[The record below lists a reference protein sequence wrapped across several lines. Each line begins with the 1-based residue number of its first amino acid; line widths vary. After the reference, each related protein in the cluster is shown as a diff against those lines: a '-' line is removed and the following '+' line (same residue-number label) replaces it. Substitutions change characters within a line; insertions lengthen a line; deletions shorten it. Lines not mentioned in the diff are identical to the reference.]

1 MKRTGRKQLL
11 AISMKQY
18 NLRYNYD
25 QENCRRH
32 FVVLLVY
39 YYLVKNRILFYTEK
53 QVLWFYLTDL
63 QRFRSRNMCHFT
75 FGFFHSENSTGTIS
89 LVQYSEV

>member
-18 NLRYNYD
+18 YLRYNYD
-25 QENCRRH
+25 HENCRIH

-39 YYLVKNRILFYTEK
+39 YYLVKNRILFYTK
-53 QVLWFYLTDL
+53 NKDMVLLD
-63 QRFRSRNMCHFT
+63 
-75 FGFFHSENSTGTIS
+75 
-89 LVQYSEV
+89 